1 MFCILVTKKNIK
13 HLIVITGPTAS
24 GKTSLSIALAKHYKT
39 CIVSADSRQFY
50 KELEIGTAKPSKIEQ
65 DGIYHHFIDSH
76 SLTDQ
81 VTSAQ
86 FEREALLVLEKEFQK
101 NDFVILT
108 GGSGMFIDAL
118 CNGLDKIP
126 TSPKIKAEVLAE
138 YEENGTIP
146 LLEEL
151 KEKDPKYYAQIDQN
165 NSVRIIRAIEVIRLT
180 GKTFS
185 SQRIVKPTPRP
196 FQTHR
201 FIINHDRETLYN
213 RINQRVD
220 IMMQNGLLDEVQSVH
235 DLKHLSS
242 LNTVGYKEL
251 FEFIENKVTLD
262 EAVEKVKMNTRRYA
276 KRQLTW
282 FRRNTSAIWIK
293 FSNTESMT
301 SEIIIEI
308 DRTTN

>member
-24 GKTSLSIALAKHYKT
+24 GKTSLSIALAKHFKT
-39 CIVSADSRQFY
+39 SVVSSDSRQFY
-50 KELEIGTAKPSKIEQ
+50 REIEIGTAKPSKEEQ
-65 DGIYHHFIDSH
+65 EGIHHYFIDSH
-76 SLTDQ
+76 NLKDE

-86 FEREALLVLEKEFQK
+86 FEREALAVLEKEFLK

-126 TSPKIKAEVLAE
+126 TSPAIKAEIQAE

-151 KEKDPKYYAQIDQN
+151 KEKDLEYYNQIDKN

-185 SQRIVKPTPRP
+185 SQRVAKPTARP
-196 FQTHR
+196 FKVHR
-201 FIINHDRETLYN
+201 FIINHDREVLYN

-220 IMMQNGLLDEVQSVH
+220 LMLQDGLLEEVKKVQH
-235 DLKHLSS
+235 LKHLSS

-251 FEFIENKVTLD
+251 FEFLEDQISLEQAIEKI
-262 EAVEKVKMNTRRYA
+262 KMNTRRYA

-282 FRRNTSAIWIK
+282 FRRNTSAIWIN
-293 FSNTESMT
+293 FSSKDQMKA
-301 SEIIIEI
+301 EILHEISKIIA
-308 DRTTN
+308 